1 MRFSLLGSYEKNCYN
16 NRTTNDKEAN
26 MNQKYY
32 RYYFIAFMAWS
43 CTYSMIT
50 VYLNEYIGISAA
62 RVGAFMSFIPLI
74 TMVFQPFWGA
84 VSDSRGNRKAV
95 LTKLMIITGM
105 IAIIMPMVH
114 SELGAFLGYALF
126 MVFLAGQN
134 PISDGMAM
142 NYVNLEAE
150 SASYGAIR
158 TWGSVGYAF
167 GAFVVAQ
174 LASVFGLQFLF
185 YFAFLGY
192 AISLYN
198 VKKLK
203 SYGITR
209 ERQSYLK
216 DLKQLLRNPSYAFLL
231 VFTFLLIGAFFAGE
245 QFVFMY
251 TRAKGVSLSELGII
265 TSVSVVIEIPLIFY
279 SKRILDRWGLKKM
292 LWLLTL
298 TNMLRMV
305 VLGFS
310 LSFWWFFIAGI
321 IRGVFVGSFIPF
333 FIELIG
339 RMTDDQLVTSGIA
352 IYSAVSTGLGS
363 FVFTMVG
370 SAVTALFNYQIMYFS
385 LAGIIFI
392 DLLLLGK
399 MNALI
404 AQTASQ

>member
-1 MRFSLLGSYEKNCYN
+1 M
-16 NRTTNDKEAN
+16 DH
-26 MNQKYY
+26 KYY

-62 RVGAFMSFIPLI
+62 KVGAFMSFIPLI

-84 VSDSRGNRKAV
+84 VSDSKGNRKAV
-95 LTKLMIITGM
+95 LAKLIIITGI
-105 IAIIMPMVH
+105 IALIMPLIRN
-114 SELGAFLGYALF
+114 EFGAFVGYAIF

-142 NYVNLEAE
+142 NYVNLEAKR
-150 SASYGAIR
+150 ASYGAIR

-185 YFAFLGY
+185 YFAFSGY
-192 AISLYN
+192 LVSLYN
-198 VKKLK
+198 LKKLT
-203 SYGITR
+203 SYGVTR
-209 ERQSYLK
+209 ERQSYMK

-231 VFTFLLIGAFFAGE
+231 LFTFLLIGAFFAGE

-251 TRAKGVSLSELGII
+251 TRAAGVSLSELGII

-279 SKRILDRWGLKKM
+279 SKRILDRLGLKKM

-298 TNMLRMV
+298 TNMLRMI

-310 LSFWWFFIAGI
+310 LSFWWFFAAGI
-321 IRGVFVGSFIPF
+321 IRGIFVGSFIPF
-333 FIELIG
+333 FIELISQ
-339 RMTDDQLVTSGIA
+339 MTDGQLVTSGIA

-363 FVFTMVG
+363 FIFTMVG
-370 SAVTALFNYQIMYFS
+370 SAVTALYSYQVMYFS
-385 LAGIIFI
+385 LSGIIFI
-392 DLLLLGK
+392 NVLLLRK
-399 MNALI
+399 MSALTG
-404 AQTASQ
+404 QTTSQ